1 MSNSTGCRTAAAK
14 RIPGAVA
21 AGMIDDLAAQMKCL
35 AQAQARCAELMVE
48 FADTRR
54 TLDQTYLDELRH
66 CGGKAQFKA
75 AEFAC
80 TEISLAVTAS
90 KFAVQRTVA
99 MVRRVKAEAPDA
111 WDAWCTGDIDQDK
124 VVRIN
129 RALRRLVRQSSKE
142 LLNSVVVDLAV
153 CRTPEILG
161 RCLNQFIARVEPDL
175 QKERL
180 HRSLEDRYVSVRP
193 DLDGV
198 SFMSAAVSSVDAHAI
213 DHVLRAAAA
222 IAAPDDLRT
231 LQQRRADALVDIL
244 LGRVSNG
251 CHVVWDT
258 NSDADDHLDDS
269 IDDDRGE
276 RTNRLDVPGDAPD
289 RHCHDSRD
297 DLDDCDDE
305 TNRATPLPDTLGPD
319 CQGSRNNLN
328 HSSNLDDDWGLP
340 ASAFRPDPPG
350 STVGGHHADREQ
362 PGAGVARVIRC
373 SGGGDPR
380 PLPVTIGPVTIGVVV
395 SVQSLFDVGQTP
407 GQLMDRSASVPADV
421 VRRLAEQPGTLF
433 YRLLTDPRGNLLDA
447 SEMGRFPSGKLGTA
461 IKFRDGV
468 CANPSCTVPA
478 IRCDLDHLVPVPAG
492 LTTAANL
499 SAECRHEHRAKTH
512 GGHSC
517 TRSGPHTTEWT
528 TPTGH
533 RYTSHDEA
541 LPVENWP
548 GAAPPDQ

>member
-1 MSNSTGCRTAAAK
+1 MSISTRRRTAAVK
-14 RIPGAVA
+14 RTPGVA
-21 AGMIDDLAAQMKCL
+21 AAGVIDELAAQMKCL
-35 AQAQARCAELMVE
+35 AQAQARFAELMVE

-54 TLDQTYLDELRH
+54 ELDQDNINELRH
-66 CGGKAQFKA
+66 RGGRAQFKA
-75 AEFAC
+75 AEFAA

-90 KFAVQRTVA
+90 KFSVQRTVA
-99 MVRRVKAEAPDA
+99 MARRVKTEAPDA
-111 WDAWCTGDIDQDK
+111 WDAWVAGDIDQEK

-129 RALRRLVRQSSKE
+129 RALRRLVRDSSKQ

-175 QKERL
+175 QNERL

-198 SFMSAAVSSVDAHAI
+198 SFLSAAVSSVDAHAI
-213 DHVLRAAAA
+213 DQVLRAVAAVA
-222 IAAPDDLRT
+222 DPDDLRT

-244 LGRVSNG
+244 LGRVSDG

-258 NSDADDHLDDS
+258 NRDADDHLDDV
-269 IDDDRGE
+269 IDHEEDHVAKREDG
-276 RTNRLDVPGDAPD
+276 TPDATE
-289 RHCHDSRD
+289 CEGDSR
-297 DLDDCDDE
+297 
-305 TNRATPLPDTLGPD
+305 RG
-319 CQGSRNNLN
+319 
-328 HSSNLDDDWGLP
+328 NLDDDWDLP

-350 STVGGHHADREQ
+350 GRHGDAEQ

-373 SGGGDPR
+373 SGHADPR
-380 PLPVTIGPVTIGVVV
+380 PLPVTIGVVV
-395 SVQSLFDVGQTP
+395 SVQSLLGVSQTP

-421 VRRLAEQPGTLF
+421 IRRLAEQPGTLF
-433 YRLLTDPRGNLLDA
+433 YRLLTDPQGNLLDA
-447 SEMGRFPSGKLGTA
+447 TEMGRFPSGKLGTV

-492 LTTAANL
+492 PTAAGNL

-517 TRSGPHTTEWT
+517 SRTGPHATEWT

-533 RYTSHDEA
+533 RYTSQDEA
-541 LPVENWP
+541 LPVEAWP